1 MKYLNKQWITF
12 VLSSIFL
19 LPLTAVSADEDA
31 EVDIDFR
38 GSDCIWVRSI
48 RDYTILDGRTLLI
61 DAGGKRPYLVQLFR
75 PSFEMKSS
83 HTMRVHSR
91 DDRLCPHG
99 GDGLIFSSFDDQPD
113 IVKSISRITE
123 EQADRLLV
131 RYGKKEG
138 SEPQAPAP
146 RKVEGA
152 EVEELD

>member
-1 MKYLNKQWITF
+1 MTPI
-12 VLSSIFL
+12 
-19 LPLTAVSADEDA
+19 SADED
-31 EVDIDFR
+31 EEEDIDFR

-48 RDYTILDGRTLLI
+48 RDYTALEDRTLLI
-61 DAGGKRPYLVQLFR
+61 DAGVKRPYLVQLYR
-75 PSFEMKSS
+75 PSFEMRSS

-91 DDRLCPHG
+91 DDQLCPHG
-99 GDGLIFSSFDDQPD
+99 GDGLIFSSFADQPD
-113 IVKSISRITE
+113 TVKAISRITE